1 LSARVRL
8 LSTGH
13 GSKNDQVDAVSV
25 AVAALHAVSLRSV
38 EVDDTITALR
48 ELTEHR
54 DDLVKTRTQ
63 TINRLHQLLTQLL
76 PGGAPTPPSA
86 ATAAGLLRRVRPDG
100 TLGGTRRRLAT
111 DLIGEIRRL
120 DRRIAALAELIS
132 AAVAES
138 GSTLTG
144 LCGIGD
150 LGAAKLL
157 GRVGCVDRFPTAA
170 RFASYA
176 GVASRKVSSGDV
188 VRHRLSRAGDWQ
200 INAVACHGDHSD
212 PLRHCRTRLL
222 PTQTTGRQEPQG
234 GIALPETTTRREQPY
249 DPTTTPVLTQRGAL
263 HGRCC
268 KGCTLRPVW
277 VDHAGRL
284 FPREPSPGETPLPRR
299 VCRSFGGHRLEQIVL
314 RELSLCPNPPPGPPP
329 RRRWS
334 GRGPPGGHQP
344 DIGDNHSPVF
354 TTVACRSG
362 RELGHSAG
370 KDSTAVGH
378 R

>member
-1 LSARVRL
+1 VGRLAADGVPAVDVPAKLSARVRL

-38 EVDDTITALR
+38 EVDDTIAALR

-63 TINRLHQLLTQLL
+63 TINRLHRLLTQLL

-86 ATAAGLLRRVRPDG
+86 DTAAGLLRRVRPDG

-132 AAVAES
+132 VAVAES

-170 RFASYA
+170 HFASYA
-176 GVASRKVSSGDV
+176 GVAPREVSSGDV
-188 VRHRLSRAGDWQ
+188 VRHRACRA
-200 INAVACHGDHSD
+200 VSS
-212 PLRHCRTRLL
+212 PM
-222 PTQTTGRQEPQG
+222 P
-234 GIALPETTTRREQPY
+234 ALPPSATT
-249 DPTTTPVLTQRGAL
+249 
-263 HGRCC
+263 
-268 KGCTLRPVW
+268 VW
-277 VDHAGRL
+277 PSSCGSARL
-284 FPREPSPGETPLPRR
+284 ARR
-299 VCRSFGGHRLEQIVL
+299 VSG
-314 RELSLCPNPPPGPPP
+314 
-329 RRRWS
+329 WS
-334 GRGPPGGHQP
+334 
-344 DIGDNHSPVF
+344 
-354 TTVACRSG
+354 
-362 RELGHSAG
+362 
-370 KDSTAVGH
+370 
-378 R
+378 